1 MEPGDGK
8 GVDNKLFTSIIQ
20 MLSNSGM
27 ICYTQHQKRD
37 LDLKCHTMAD
47 KQTKAR
53 YAAMRARIWILQD
66 NSMDS
71 STRTEHETTVTR
83 LDNIQEIVSTIDS
96 NL

>member
-1 MEPGDGK
+1 MPHYGRQANQGHA
-8 GVDNKLFTSIIQ
+8 I
-20 MLSNSGM
+20 
-27 ICYTQHQKRD
+27 
-37 LDLKCHTMAD
+37 
-47 KQTKAR
+47 R